1 MSQGLKQVD
10 RPVSNIRGLTKHR
23 GLKSEIIQLQEVIDR
38 LWEQP
43 ELDEL
48 NIAQDVF
55 LIKERVTY
63 IAQIL
68 DTNQTQLTGKV
79 RGL

>member
-1 MSQGLKQVD
+1 MIKGLKQVD
-10 RPVSNIRGLTKHR
+10 RPVSNIRELTKHR

-38 LWEQP
+38 LWELP

-48 NIAQDVF
+48 DIAQDVF
-55 LIKERVTY
+55 LLKERATY
-63 IAQIL
+63 IAQVL

-79 RGL
+79 SGE

>member
-1 MSQGLKQVD
+1 MIKGLKKVD
-10 RPVSNIRGLTKHR
+10 RPVSNIRELTKHR

-38 LWEQP
+38 LWELP

-48 NIAQDVF
+48 DIAQDVF
-55 LIKERVTY
+55 LIKERATY
-63 IAQIL
+63 IAQVL

-79 RGL
+79 SGE

>member
-10 RPVSNIRGLTKHR
+10 RPVSNIRELTKHR

-38 LWEQP
+38 LWELP

-55 LIKERVTY
+55 ILKDRVTY
-63 IAQIL
+63 IAQVL

>member
-1 MSQGLKQVD
+1 MIQSLKQVG
-10 RPVSNIRGLTKHR
+10 RPVSNIRELTKYR
-23 GLKSEIIQLQEVIDR
+23 GLKSEIIHLQEVIDR
-38 LWEQP
+38 LWELP

-55 LIKERVTY
+55 ILKERVTY
-63 IAQIL
+63 IAQVL

>member
-10 RPVSNIRGLTKHR
+10 SPVSNIRELTKHR
-23 GLKSEIIQLQEVIDR
+23 GLQREIIQLQEVIDR
-38 LWEQP
+38 LWELP

-55 LIKERVTY
+55 ILKERATY
-63 IAQIL
+63 IEQVL

-79 RGL
+79 RRV

>member
-1 MSQGLKQVD
+1 MSQSLKQVD
-10 RPVSNIRGLTKHR
+10 RPVSNIRELTKHR
-23 GLKSEIIQLQEVIDR
+23 GLKSEISQIQEVIDR
-38 LWEQP
+38 LWELP

-48 NIAQDVF
+48 NIALDVF
-55 LIKERVTY
+55 LIKERVAH

-79 RGL
+79 RGM

>member
-1 MSQGLKQVD
+1 MIKGLKQVD
-10 RPVSNIRGLTKHR
+10 RPVSNIRELTKHR

-38 LWEQP
+38 LWELP

-55 LIKERVTY
+55 LLKERATY
-63 IAQIL
+63 IAQVL
-68 DTNQTQLTGKV
+68 DTNQTHLTGKV

>member
-1 MSQGLKQVD
+1 MSQSLKQVD
-10 RPVSNIRGLTKHR
+10 RPVSNIRELTKHR
-23 GLKSEIIQLQEVIDR
+23 GLQSEISQIQEVIDR
-38 LWEQP
+38 LWELP

-55 LIKERVTY
+55 ILKERATY
-63 IAQIL
+63 IEQVL

-79 RGL
+79 RRV

>member
-1 MSQGLKQVD
+1 MIQSLKQVD
-10 RPVSNIRGLTKHR
+10 RPVSNIRELTKHR
-23 GLKSEIIQLQEVIDR
+23 GLKSEISQIQEVIDR
-38 LWEQP
+38 LWELP

-55 LIKERVTY
+55 LIKERVTH

-68 DTNQTQLTGKV
+68 DTSQTQLTGKV
-79 RGL
+79 RGV

>member
-10 RPVSNIRGLTKHR
+10 SPVSNIRELTKHR
-23 GLKSEIIQLQEVIDR
+23 GLQREIIQLQEVIDR
-38 LWEQP
+38 LWELP

-55 LIKERVTY
+55 ILKERATY
-63 IAQIL
+63 IEQVL

-79 RGL
+79 RGM